1 MAQPQKKKMPIDI
14 VDHELTY
21 DTQNTYS
28 VLFFGDSILTTVTH
42 DGAIA
47 SQWISDVEFIHR
59 HHLQCLIV
67 GLDVEWCSSY
77 YGCISNPVATLQLS
91 IGDRCLI
98 FQLIHCSSIPSSL
111 VNFLANPNYTFVGV
125 GIKQDL
131 EKLESLAA
139 EAYGRK
145 ELKNA
150 GVKVLARVVMG
161 KEVDKPKEVTLSRWD
176 NQRLTPAQ
184 VQYACVDAFV
194 CFKVGRI
201 LITSSASGRRW
212 KMGLLC
218 VVLGGLAL
226 VYFGEGVR

>member
-1 MAQPQKKKMPIDI
+1 MAHPKKKTMPIDI
-14 VDHELTY
+14 VDRE
-21 DTQNTYS
+21 S
-28 VLFFGDSILTTVTH
+28 VLFFGDSIITTVTH
-42 DGAIA
+42 NDAIA
-47 SQWISDVEFIHR
+47 SRWISDVEFIHR
-59 HHLQCLIV
+59 HHLQRLIV
-67 GLDVEWCSSY
+67 GLDVEWRSSY
-77 YGCISNPVATLQLS
+77 YGYISNPVATLQLS
-91 IGDRCLI
+91 VGDRCLI

-194 CFKVGRI
+194 CFKFYSSYDFKKFRI
-201 LITSSASGRRW
+201 FSSVAIEIAIFGS
-212 KMGLLC
+212 KILC
-218 VVLGGLAL
+218 DTLGMCFRVELA
-226 VYFGEGVR
+226 